1 MQEADFKV
9 GVTISYDNIVGDVQF
24 VGEDYITF
32 CVSERESTC
41 EHSLHPT
48 CKVAMLVYPHQFKD
62 CTLVTNNNSTE
73 DALLSMY
80 QAQKYRPLDT
90 Q

>member
-1 MQEADFKV
+1 MQEADFKI
-9 GVTISYDNIVGDVQF
+9 GVTIRYDNMEGDVQF
-24 VGEDYITF
+24 VSEDYITF
-32 CVSERESTC
+32 CVSERPSTC

-48 CKVAMLVYPHQFKD
+48 CKVAMLVYPHQWKD
-62 CTLVTNNNSTE
+62 CELVVNNNSTE

>member
-1 MQEADFKV
+1 MQKADFQI
-9 GVTISYDNIVGDVQF
+9 GLTIKYDNIIGDVQF
-24 VGEDYITF
+24 VGDDYITF
-32 CVSERESTC
+32 CVSEKKSIC

-48 CKVAMLVYPHQFKD
+48 CKVAMLVYPHQWED
-62 CTLVTNNNSTE
+62 CQVVNNNNSTE

>member
-9 GVTISYDNIVGDVQF
+9 GLTIKYDNIIGDVQF

-32 CVSERESTC
+32 CVSEQPSHC
-41 EHSLHPT
+41 EHSLYPT

-62 CTLVTNNNSTE
+62 CIAVSNNNSKE
-73 DALLSMY
+73 DSTLSAY
-80 QAQKYRPLDT
+80 KSQKYRYSDI

>member
-9 GVTISYDNIVGDVQF
+9 GVTIKYDNIVGDVQF
-24 VGEDYITF
+24 VGDTYITF
-32 CVSERESTC
+32 CVSEQPSHC
-41 EHSLHPT
+41 KHSLYPT
-48 CKVAMLVYPHQFKD
+48 CKVAMLIYPHQFKD
-62 CTLVTNNNSTE
+62 CELVTNNNSTE
-73 DALLSMY
+73 DSMLSMY

>member
-1 MQEADFKV
+1 MQKADFKI
-9 GVTISYDNIVGDVQF
+9 GVTIKYDNIIGDVQF
-24 VGEDYITF
+24 VGDDYITF
-32 CVSERESTC
+32 CVSERPNTC
-41 EHSLHPT
+41 GHSLYPT
-48 CKVAMLVYPHQFKD
+48 CKVAMLVYPHQWKD
-62 CTLVTNNNSTE
+62 CELVVNNNSTE

>member
-9 GVTISYDNIVGDVQF
+9 GVTIKYDNIVGDVQF

-41 EHSLHPT
+41 EHSLYPT
-48 CKVAMLVYPHQFKD
+48 CKVAMLIYPHQFKD
-62 CTLVTNNNSTE
+62 CELVTNSQQGHRLADLYHSQE
-73 DALLSMY
+73 GRYGDP
-80 QAQKYRPLDT
+80 Q
-90 Q
+90 

>member
-9 GVTISYDNIVGDVQF
+9 GVTIKYDNIVGDVQF

-41 EHSLHPT
+41 EHSLYPT
-48 CKVAMLVYPHQFKD
+48 CKVDMLVYTHQWKD
-62 CTLVTNNNSTE
+62 CQVVINNNSTE
-73 DALLSMY
+73 DAMLSMY

>member
-9 GVTISYDNIVGDVQF
+9 GVTISYDNIIGDVQF
-24 VGEDYITF
+24 VGDDYITF

-41 EHSLHPT
+41 EHSLYPT
-48 CKVAMLVYPHQFKD
+48 CKVAMLIYPHQFKD
-62 CTLVTNNNSTE
+62 CELVTNNNSTE
-73 DALLSMY
+73 DSTLSAY
-80 QAQKYRPLDT
+80 KSQKYRYSDI

>member
-9 GVTISYDNIVGDVQF
+9 GVTIKYDNIVGDVQF
-24 VGEDYITF
+24 VGDTYITF

-41 EHSLHPT
+41 EHSLYPT
-48 CKVAMLVYPHQFKD
+48 CKVAMLIYPHQFKD
-62 CTLVTNNNSTE
+62 CELVTNNNSTE
-73 DALLSMY
+73 DSTLSAY
-80 QAQKYRPLDT
+80 KSQKYRYSDI

>member
-1 MQEADFKV
+1 MQEADFKI
-9 GVTISYDNIVGDVQF
+9 GVTIRYDNMEGDVQF
-24 VGEDYITF
+24 VSEDYITF
-32 CVSERESTC
+32 CVSESPSTC

-48 CKVAMLVYPHQFKD
+48 CKVAMLVYPHQWKD
-62 CTLVTNNNSTE
+62 CELVVNNNTTE
-73 DALLSMY
+73 DSMLSMY

>member
-9 GVTISYDNIVGDVQF
+9 GVTIKYDNIIGDVQF
-24 VGEDYITF
+24 VGDDYITF

-48 CKVAMLVYPHQFKD
+48 CKVAMLIYPHQFKD
-62 CTLVTNNNSTE
+62 CTLVTNNNSSK
-73 DALLSMY
+73 DSPLSMY
-80 QAQKYRPLDT
+80 QAQEHRYSDI

>member
-9 GVTISYDNIVGDVQF
+9 GVTISYDNIIGDVQF
-24 VGEDYITF
+24 VGDDYITF

-48 CKVAMLVYPHQFKD
+48 CKVAMLVYPHQWED
-62 CTLVTNNNSTE
+62 CTVVTNNNSTE
-73 DALLSMY
+73 DAMLSMY